1 MSQYNPGKLT
11 KYGLLV
17 HVVTESTSG
26 YIENLEIYSGESKKL
41 QETIV
46 SILEPYLD
54 QKYHVYQDNYY
65 NSVVCAEYLL
75 SRKVRV
81 CGTIRVNRGI

>member
-1 MSQYNPGKLT
+1 MPFVRVVEQLSIDEAMNPWRGRLRIQTYPGKLT

-26 YIENLEIYSGESKKL
+26 YIGYLEIYSGEGKKL

-46 SILEPYLD
+46 SVLEP
-54 QKYHVYQDNYY
+54 
-65 NSVVCAEYLL
+65 
-75 SRKVRV
+75 
-81 CGTIRVNRGI
+81 